1 MLDGLAFG
9 GPRRIGYPS
18 RSLVE
23 FPLMPAALRL
33 SLPLL
38 GLACLAGCGGREEAV
53 AANQQVSAEG
63 QAQTGKIRVKGPGLD
78 MTFVLPKAMRGEAK
92 AGENSRI
99 LYPRSTIEGLA
110 MVGSEADGK
119 KGGDSEVEFSFASA
133 DPPDRLIAW
142 YRDPARGKDFRV
154 TAVEKQGDDVVIHG
168 SQSDGHVVKVR
179 LGARPGGGT
188 AGRVTIHHND

>member
-1 MLDGLAFG
+1 MPPAPRLLFSLAGLA
-9 GPRRIGYPS
+9 
-18 RSLVE
+18 L
-23 FPLMPAALRL
+23 LAA
-33 SLPLL
+33 
-38 GLACLAGCGGREEAV
+38 CGGHDEAANAA
-53 AANQQVSAEG
+53 AANQQVTAEG

-142 YRDPARGKDFRV
+142 YRDPARGKDFRI
-154 TAVEKQGDDVVIHG
+154 TAVEKQGDDLVIHG
-168 SQSDGHVVKVR
+168 SQSDGHLVKVR
-179 LGARPGGGT
+179 LAARPGGGT